1 MLVQDAVRE
10 MPVTSFL
17 AFRFLSGAALV
28 AALFRRPLAR
38 LGRSGFGAGLRMGFW
53 LTAGYVLQTYGLQ
66 RTSVSNTGFI
76 TGLFVVLTPL
86 LGALLYGQ
94 RAGRLAWIAASVST
108 VGLFLLSGVGG
119 WLYPEGDLLVL
130 LCAGAFAM
138 HILVTA
144 RSVRHHDAGALCA
157 VQLGVCG
164 GATLLAAIAAGDL
177 RLPPST
183 LAWEAVA
190 VTALLASALGFLVQ
204 SFAQRWTT
212 PARTA
217 LLLASEPGFAG
228 LFAYLIKG
236 ERLSALGWMGAG
248 LIMGSIVA
256 VEAAGSR
263 PPRAPLAQED
273 PG

>member
-1 MLVQDAVRE
+1 MDGTERANRFWEGTSREPSATRPSARRARAAELALVAIAAVWGWTFVLVQDAVRE

-17 AFRFLSGAALV
+17 AFRFLSGAVLV

-119 WLYPEGDLLVL
+119 WSYPEGDLLVL
-130 LCAGAFAM
+130 LCAGA
-138 HILVTA
+138 
-144 RSVRHHDAGALCA
+144 
-157 VQLGVCG
+157 
-164 GATLLAAIAAGDL
+164 
-177 RLPPST
+177 
-183 LAWEAVA
+183 W
-190 VTALLASALGFLVQ
+190 
-204 SFAQRWTT
+204 
-212 PARTA
+212 
-217 LLLASEPGFAG
+217 
-228 LFAYLIKG
+228 
-236 ERLSALGWMGAG
+236 
-248 LIMGSIVA
+248 
-256 VEAAGSR
+256 
-263 PPRAPLAQED
+263 
-273 PG
+273 